1 MLLKAIRPSYMSI
14 LTENAKNKQYLR
26 VHWQKKLAK
35 QAWKIAQTDGVCPSA
50 RFYDYA
56 RAARGQAWNSLTDY
70 IFRSG
75 PRKQPYACLIT
86 RQKGWRV
93 DIFCRHFQQR
103 LQYKVNGEQNQNILK
118 VTFRVMVSLNVNNA
132 MSKMMRVC
140 NSMWTGP
147 ECRNMLCELKYIER
161 KNTGKGFCLSRGLR
175 EK

>member
-14 LTENAKNKQYLR
+14 FTENAKNKQYLC
-26 VHWQKKLAK
+26 VLWQKKLAK
-35 QAWKIAQTDGVCPSA
+35 QAWKIARTDGVCPSA

-103 LQYKVNGEQNQNILK
+103 LHYKVDGEQNQNILK
-118 VTFRVMVSLNVNNA
+118 VTFRVMVSFNVNNA
-132 MSKMMRVC
+132 MSKILEFWVKTFAFCIKRSDMQIVADVED
-140 NSMWTGP
+140 TGW
-147 ECRNMLCELKYIER
+147 
-161 KNTGKGFCLSRGLR
+161 FF
-175 EK
+175 

>member
-14 LTENAKNKQYLR
+14 FTENAKNKQYSR
-26 VHWQKKLAK
+26 VHWQRKLAK
-35 QAWKIAQTDGVCPSA
+35 PAWKNSTHWQRLPVCS
-50 RFYDYA
+50 FLWLCKT
-56 RAARGQAWNSLTDY
+56 ARGQAWNSLTDY

-103 LQYKVNGEQNQNILK
+103 LHYKVNGEQNQNILK

-132 MSKMMRVC
+132 MSKILEFWVKTFAFCIKRSDMQIVADVED
-140 NSMWTGP
+140 TGW
-147 ECRNMLCELKYIER
+147 
-161 KNTGKGFCLSRGLR
+161 FF
-175 EK
+175 

>member
-1 MLLKAIRPSYMSI
+1 MSI
-14 LTENAKNKQYLR
+14 FTENAKNKQYLR

-103 LQYKVNGEQNQNILK
+103 LHYKVNGEQNQNILK

-132 MSKMMRVC
+132 MSTK
-140 NSMWTGP
+140 WWEYATA
-147 ECRNMLCELKYIER
+147 CEQGQSAETCYIEIYWEKKYRKGLLSIKRSERKIKYIMI
-161 KNTGKGFCLSRGLR
+161 
-175 EK
+175 